1 MESRRDNSFVVIN
14 LCNSAYI
21 DDKWHDAFLRS
32 YKQKF
37 NTATSVTQVKK
48 KRIAKKKVKRKKD
61 TQNEQ
66 TLIIEKR
73 LKYK

>member
-1 MESRRDNSFVVIN
+1 MVSRRDNSFVVIN

-32 YKQKF
+32 YKQTF
-37 NTATSVTQVKK
+37 NTATSVT
-48 KRIAKKKVKRKKD
+48 IAKKKKVKRKKD

-66 TLIIEKR
+66 TSIIEKR

>member
-32 YKQKF
+32 YKQTF
-37 NTATSVTQVKK
+37 NTATSVT
-48 KRIAKKKVKRKKD
+48 IAKKNKKKKY
-61 TQNEQ
+61 
-66 TLIIEKR
+66 IER
-73 LKYK
+73 